1 MVSSTTARVCTE
13 TLTQKQKKK
22 GKKKK
27 KRPDVVFHA
36 FNPAFEAS
44 LVYRL
49 GSRKAGA
56 TQRNP
61 VLEKKQKQKT
71 LKTEITKQEF
81 HVWTRLS
88 SLFSKLWNVE
98 HRAFLG

>member
-1 MVSSTTARVCTE
+1 MASSTTARVCTE

-61 VLEKKQKQKT
+61 VLEKKQKQKNP
-71 LKTEITKQEF
+71 Q
-81 HVWTRLS
+81 
-88 SLFSKLWNVE
+88 N
-98 HRAFLG
+98 